1 VSEDGRQAGVWRAA
15 LALGGASVACLA
27 LAVVA
32 LALRPR
38 TFSTHQDAIGYELVQ
53 RGIAYQAI
61 YFERSWPDTL
71 STDRY
76 SANVD
81 LRLSSGRRVFGMI
94 ECRVQRKQCSFSLP
108 SLDIMNEPL
117 PELVP
122 AEQAPWMVWLEQ
134 LWKQISAAA
143 PTDARGEMATDLAPG
158 LPVQV

>member
-1 VSEDGRQAGVWRAA
+1 MSEDGRQAGVWRAA
-15 LALGGASVACLA
+15 LALGGASVACLV
-27 LAVVA
+27 LAVLA

-61 YFERSWPDTL
+61 YFDRSWPDTL
-71 STDRY
+71 SSDRF

-94 ECRVQRKQCSFSLP
+94 ECRVQRQQCSFSLP
-108 SLDIMNEPL
+108 SLDIMNAPL

-134 LWKQISAAA
+134 LWKQLSATTQAGA
-143 PTDARGEMATDLAPG
+143 GYETATDLASG